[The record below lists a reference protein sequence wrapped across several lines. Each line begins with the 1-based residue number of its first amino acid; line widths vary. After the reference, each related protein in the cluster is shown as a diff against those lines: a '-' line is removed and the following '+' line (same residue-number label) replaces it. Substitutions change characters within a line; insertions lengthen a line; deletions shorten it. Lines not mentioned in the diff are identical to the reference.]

1 MELHSLGGYR
11 LVQPVPTKNTV
22 CRHYLARRDE
32 APDGPPGYLV
42 KMLMPSDAP
51 QQALYEA
58 QFEHE
63 GRLLG
68 AFNHPGIPTLH
79 AHSAQDGVR
88 FMVMDYIDGVDL
100 ATLLGHG
107 QQEPRALSKEIAVY
121 LMGQLADAV
130 RHVHTLEDDNEDE
143 DELVALDCLHRDI
156 CPANIALSRDGDVVL
171 LDFGSA
177 SSRWLSADMTAGQA
191 GTKAYMAPERVIGG
205 GEATVSTELFSLAV
219 VLWEILKGQRCL
231 WAEDELKTMEAIAR
245 FDISHSSRRVSGLS
259 SKLSEIVRKNLD
271 RDPTRRYV
279 SAKQVLQRLAQSP
292 EAAAAEQSR
301 LELAALVNEAAGAS
315 TPTA

>member
-32 APDGPPGYLV
+32 APEGPPGYLV
-42 KMLMPSDAP
+42 KMLMPGDGA

-63 GRLLG
+63 AQLLA

-79 AHSAQDGVR
+79 AHGAQDGVR

-100 ATLLGHG
+100 ATLLGHAA
-107 QQEPRALSKEIAVY
+107 QDPRALSKEIAVY
-121 LMGQLADAV
+121 LLGQLADAV
-130 RHVHTLEDDNEDE
+130 RHVHTFDTEEDGEF
-143 DELVALDCLHRDI
+143 VPLDCLHRDI
-156 CPANIALSRDGDVVL
+156 CPANIVLSKDGDVVL
-171 LDFGSA
+171 IDFGSA
-177 SSRWLSADMTAGQA
+177 SSKWLSPEMTAGQA

-205 GEATVSTELFSLAV
+205 GEATVHTELFSLAV

-259 SKLSEIVRKNLD
+259 SKLSEIVRRNLD
-271 RDPTRRYV
+271 RDPGRRYI

-292 EAAAAEQSR
+292 EAASAEKSR
-301 LELAALVNEAAGAS
+301 LELAGLVSEAAAAARS
-315 TPTA
+315 A